1 MTDFFTRMAGKA
13 MGNAPAIQPLVVSRY
28 APSGLPNTAVSGLEA
43 ESESLR
49 TEPRLP
55 NPRPSVHKTRE
66 RSIPL
71 HSDAHSRE
79 IDNLGTAST
88 ATASAGDSFA
98 PVTEGHVRDAPPSVS
113 VLPPKASTTHAELS
127 ENEMR
132 PPATRPAGDLANN
145 EEFTLA
151 TTAPQTGFDLPSSS
165 RPAITSFEADRS
177 RAAEPSKTLLEA
189 NVESMKD
196 RPALADSDDERP
208 RWVGTD
214 LEEEPRFQ
222 DDAVVTLIPEREPG
236 RLTREASNQA
246 NQANQSANHDGSLP
260 VSFTSNAAES
270 SFDLLDQQVER
281 DSPVVRVTIG
291 RIEVRAV
298 TPPVEPAF
306 QPSAPATPKISLD
319 EFLRE
324 HNGRRQ

>member
-1 MTDFFTRMAGKA
+1 MTDFFTRVARKA
-13 MGNAPAIQPLVVSRY
+13 MGTAPAIQPLVVSRY
-28 APSGLPNTAVSGLEA
+28 APSRLPNTEA
-43 ESESLR
+43 ELLG
-49 TEPRLP
+49 TEPRLQNTRP
-55 NPRPSVHKTRE
+55 NVHKTRE
-66 RSIPL
+66 NSSPTQ
-71 HSDAHSRE
+71 SDAQSRE
-79 IDNLGTAST
+79 VDGVGDDSK
-88 ATASAGDSFA
+88 ATAPADNSFQQPVIEGDVRG
-98 PVTEGHVRDAPPSVS
+98 VTPSVR

-127 ENEMR
+127 ENEMQ
-132 PPATRPAGDLANN
+132 PGATMPVADN

-151 TTAPQTGFDLPSSS
+151 GPTTTASQTGFDLPSTS
-165 RPAITSFEADRS
+165 RPPISSFEAERS
-177 RAAEPSKTLLEA
+177 RAAEPSKTLLET

-196 RPALADSDDERP
+196 RPALSNSDDERP

-236 RLTREASNQA
+236 RLTRAPSNQA
-246 NQANQSANHDGSLP
+246 NQPTNHDGSLP

-281 DSPVVRVTIG
+281 DSPVIRVTIG